1 MAFFNQVARLLES
14 FLCVAVCCFGHL
26 ALLFL
31 RLIILLLLAYFT
43 FWSSFSGNLPICFCL
58 FLYAVD
64 EAHCYDNLFG
74 GRIPSVNLGSF

>member
-1 MAFFNQVARLLES
+1 MAFFSQVARLLGS
-14 FLCVAVCCFGHL
+14 FLCVAISCFDHL

-31 RLIILLLLAYFT
+31 PLIISLLLAYFT
-43 FWSSFSGNLPICFCL
+43 FWSFFSGNLSICFCL
-58 FLYAVD
+58 FLYAVG